1 MKKTNIILLVLVAVC
16 IAVIVTMVG
25 DFSTYETFATAKA
38 SEGKDFRVISV
49 LDTSKAME
57 YDALK
62 DANRF
67 TFYAK
72 DKAGEVHKV
81 IFSGTKPTDFEK
93 AESVV
98 LLGNMKADGDFH
110 CREIQMKCPS
120 KYKKD
125 QVAVGKNVM

>member
-1 MKKTNIILLVLVAVC
+1 MKKTNIILLIVAAIS
-16 IAVIVTMVG
+16 IAVIITMVG
-25 DFSTYETFATAKA
+25 DFGTYETFATARTGA
-38 SEGKDFRVISV
+38 GKDFRVISV
-49 LDTSKAME
+49 VDTTRAME
-57 YDALK
+57 YNALK

-72 DKAGEVHKV
+72 DNTGELRKV

-98 LLGNMKADGDFH
+98 LLGKMVGNEFY
-110 CREIQMKCPS
+110 CRQINMKCPS
-120 KYKKD
+120 KYKND

>member
-1 MKKTNIILLVLVAVC
+1 MKKTNIILLVVVAVS

-25 DFSTYETFATAKA
+25 DFSTYETFATARNDA
-38 SEGKDFRVISV
+38 GKDFRVISV
-49 LDTSKAME
+49 VDTTKGME

-67 TFYAK
+67 VFYAK
-72 DKAGEVHKV
+72 DKSGELRRV

-98 LLGNMKADGDFH
+98 LTGKIVNGEFK

-125 QVAVGKNVM
+125 QVAIGKS